1 MHKNFLPLSTVTT
14 KKEPSAVIEARK
26 AREQALL
33 IEQLRK
39 VPIVS
44 IACEKSGVGRATYYR
59 WKKEDE
65 EFSKAADE
73 ALAEGTHLVNDMA
86 ESQLLAAIRDNNLGA
101 VMYWLK
107 HRNPNYNNKLEVTAR
122 IKQDNEQLTPE
133 QEAAITE
140 ALKMASLGDEDASSL
155 SPSISSHDAGQ
166 PPSENG
172 TARGTDAV

>member
-1 MHKNFLPLSTVTT
+1 MRRNFLPQSNMAN

-26 AREQALL
+26 AKEQALL
-33 IEQLRK
+33 LEQLRK
-39 VPIVS
+39 IPIVS

-59 WKKEDE
+59 WKKEDS
-65 EFSKAADE
+65 EFSKAADD

-86 ESQLLAAIRDNNLGA
+86 ESQLLGAIRDNNLGA

-122 IKQDNEQLTPE
+122 IKQDNDALTPE

-140 ALKMASLGDEDASSL
+140 ALKMASLGDEDVASL
-155 SPSISSHDAGQ
+155 SSSPSSHD
-166 PPSENG
+166 E
-172 TARGTDAV
+172 

>member
-1 MHKNFLPLSTVTT
+1 MAN
-14 KKEPSAVIEARK
+14 KKEPQRDSAAVEVRK

-33 IEQLRK
+33 LEQLRK
-39 VPIVS
+39 IPIVS
-44 IACEKSGVGRATYYR
+44 IACEKSGIGRATYYR
-59 WKKEDE
+59 WKKEDS
-65 EFSKAADE
+65 EFSKAADD

-122 IKQDNEQLTPE
+122 IKQDNDSLTPE

-140 ALKMASLGDEDASSL
+140 ALKMASLGDEDVAALSS
-155 SPSISSHDAGQ
+155 SPTSHN
-166 PPSENG
+166 E
-172 TARGTDAV
+172 

>member
-1 MHKNFLPLSTVTT
+1 MTM
-14 KKEPSAVIEARK
+14 KKDPSAVIEDRK

-33 IEQLRK
+33 LEQLKK

-44 IACEKSGVGRATYYR
+44 IACEKSGIGRATYYR
-59 WKKEDE
+59 WKKEDAD
-65 EFSKAADE
+65 FSKAADE
-73 ALAEGTHLVNDMA
+73 ALTEGTHLVNDMA

-122 IKQDNEQLTPE
+122 IKQDNDTLTPE

-140 ALKMASLGDEDASSL
+140 ALNMASLGDEDVATLSS
-155 SPSISSHDAGQ
+155 SPSSHDKQ
-166 PPSENG
+166 Q
-172 TARGTDAV
+172 TAPADGAARVVDAA

>member
-1 MHKNFLPLSTVTT
+1 MTN
-14 KKEPSAVIEARK
+14 KKEPSGAIEARK

-33 IEQLRK
+33 LEQLKK

-59 WKKEDE
+59 WKKEDA

-73 ALAEGTHLVNDMA
+73 ALAEGTYLVNDMA

-122 IKQDNEQLTPE
+122 IKQDNDALTPE

-140 ALKMASLGDEDASSL
+140 ALKMAALGEEDV
-155 SPSISSHDAGQ
+155 SISTSTPSNVEPQHSSSDGAVGGADA
-166 PPSENG
+166 
-172 TARGTDAV
+172 A

>member
-1 MHKNFLPLSTVTT
+1 MSA
-14 KKEPSAVIEARK
+14 KKESSAVIEARK

-33 IEQLRK
+33 LEQLRK

-44 IACEKSGVGRATYYR
+44 IACEKSGIGRATYYR
-59 WKKEDE
+59 WKKEDPD
-65 EFSKAADE
+65 FSKAADE
-73 ALAEGTHLVNDMA
+73 ALAEGTYLVNDMA

-122 IKQDNEQLTPE
+122 IKQDNDSLTPE

-140 ALKMASLGDEDASSL
+140 ALKMASLGDEDAASL
-155 SPSISSHDAGQ
+155 SSSPSPHDERQ
-166 PPSENG
+166 PPSSDG
-172 TARGTDAV
+172 AAGGADAA

>member
-1 MHKNFLPLSTVTT
+1 MAN
-14 KKEPSAVIEARK
+14 KKESSAVIEARK
-26 AREQALL
+26 TREQAVLL
-33 IEQLRK
+33 EQLRK

-44 IACEKSGVGRATYYR
+44 IACEKSGIGRATYYR
-59 WKKEDE
+59 WKKEDP
-65 EFSKAADE
+65 EFSKAADD

-122 IKQDNEQLTPE
+122 IKQDNDTLTPE

-140 ALKMASLGDEDASSL
+140 ALKMASLGDEDAASLSL
-155 SPSISSHDAGQ
+155 SPSLHDERQ
-166 PPSENG
+166 PPSPDG
-172 TARGTDAV
+172 AARGADAA

>member
-1 MHKNFLPLSTVTT
+1 MAT
-14 KKEPSAVIEARK
+14 KKESQRESAAIEVRK

-33 IEQLRK
+33 LEQLRK

-44 IACEKSGVGRATYYR
+44 IACEKAGIGRATYYR
-59 WKKEDE
+59 WKKEDP

-73 ALAEGTHLVNDMA
+73 ALAEGTYLVNDMA

-122 IKQDNEQLTPE
+122 IKQESDTLTPE

-140 ALKMASLGDEDASSL
+140 ALKMASLGDEDMTSL
-155 SPSISSHDAGQ
+155 STSPSSHDTQ
-166 PPSENG
+166 EPPAADG
-172 TARGTDAV
+172 AARDTDAA

>member
-1 MHKNFLPLSTVTT
+1 MAN
-14 KKEPSAVIEARK
+14 KKESQRESAAIEVRK

-33 IEQLRK
+33 LEQLRK

-44 IACEKSGVGRATYYR
+44 IACEKAGIGRATYYR
-59 WKKEDE
+59 WKKEDP

-73 ALAEGTHLVNDMA
+73 ALAEGTYLINDMA

-122 IKQDNEQLTPE
+122 IKQESDQLTPE

-140 ALKMASLGDEDASSL
+140 ALKMASLGDEDASSFSS
-155 SPSISSHDAGQ
+155 SPSSHEKQSPPTDGAIGGIDA
-166 PPSENG
+166 
-172 TARGTDAV
+172 A

>member
-1 MHKNFLPLSTVTT
+1 MPA
-14 KKEPSAVIEARK
+14 KKDTHRDSATIEIRK
-26 AREQALL
+26 AREQAALF
-33 IEQLRK
+33 EQLRK

-44 IACEKSGVGRATYYR
+44 IACEKAGVGRATYYR
-59 WKKEDE
+59 WKKEDT

-73 ALAEGTHLVNDMA
+73 ALAEGTYLVNDMA

-122 IKQDNEQLTPE
+122 IKQENDALTPE

-140 ALKMASLGDEDASSL
+140 ALKLASLTDDDA
-155 SPSISSHDAGQ
+155 PSISPT
-166 PPSENG
+166 PPTNEQ
-172 TARGTDAV
+172 A